1 MDFLIFKEPLIIEG
15 DNGAVFPIYP
25 LGIIDYYKNSSLFSV
40 LSITVE
46 YLLQHIDSKDKKSRD
61 EIRKTTKH
69 FDVVTAN
76 AISINQLLD
85 LLALLSKK
93 DKYDFVL
100 QRTEKGHL
108 CIDIDGFIISRD
120 NYDLIRN
127 SIIKANSLKL
137 PKQAATKEL
146 QEWFDKT
153 RNFKNKEKGA
163 GVADIA
169 TTIVAITGL
178 TFAAIKDM
186 SIYQINHLIARINKI
201 KQYEAE
207 VQFITAGASDIK
219 LTNYLEHIS
228 DDNEEK
234 LSSSLSEVKKKLGSI

>member
-1 MDFLIFKEPLIIEG
+1 MDFLIFKEPLIIENEG
-15 DNGAVFPIYP
+15 KEFPIYP
-25 LGIIDYYKNSSLFSV
+25 LGVIEYYKNSKLFTV

-46 YLLQHIDSKDKKSRD
+46 YLLQHIDSKDKKTRD
-61 EIRKTTKH
+61 EIKKNTKH
-69 FDVVTAN
+69 FDVVTSN
-76 AISINQLLD
+76 PESINQLLD
-85 LLALLSKK
+85 LLALLSNN
-93 DKYDFVL
+93 DKHDFIL
-100 QRTEKGHL
+100 QRSKEGFL
-108 CIDIDGFIISRD
+108 CFEINGFIIDRN
-120 NYDLIRN
+120 NYDMIRN

-137 PKQAATKEL
+137 PKQAATREL

-163 GVADIA
+163 GLSDIV
-169 TTIVAITGL
+169 TTIVAFTGL
-178 TFAAIKDM
+178 TFEAIKDM

-207 VQFITAGASDIK
+207 VQFISAGASDIK

-234 LSSSLSEVKKKLGSI
+234 LSTSLSEVKKKLGGI